1 MRHLSNWEVT
11 GVNTYTGVEGVN
23 RTRQKEKLGHGVVQ
37 LIVWVE
43 LHSPKIHMLKSKY
56 PCPENVTLF
65 ENRVIVGKIG

>member
-11 GVNTYTGVEGVN
+11 GVKTYTGVEGVN

-56 PCPENVTLF
+56 P
-65 ENRVIVGKIG
+65 